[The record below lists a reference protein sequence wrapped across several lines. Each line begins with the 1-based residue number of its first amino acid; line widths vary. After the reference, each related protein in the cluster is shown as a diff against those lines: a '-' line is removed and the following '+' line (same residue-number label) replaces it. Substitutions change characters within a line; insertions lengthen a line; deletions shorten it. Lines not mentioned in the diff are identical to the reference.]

1 MPSLVLESLGEGECT
16 SRAYNL
22 IRKINIQ
29 NNEKAGHHFTK
40 YQAVSFSQF
49 ESDRSQGLSDGM
61 VSQKRLKMI

>member
-1 MPSLVLESLGEGECT
+1 MFHERSQLHKIP